1 MANFLERLEFLSNFI
16 QSLRIEKT
24 VCVSSTDESKIILT
38 ELTGPEIELFYGLSV
53 VNLSTFV
60 KQFKLVNFKM
70 KPQSDKVI
78 GTPDNPIENN
88 HISFKWG
95 KEEVNL
101 CVYTM
106 TPDNNVDVSLLEDIE
121 QETSIDVELT
131 DYKNILNIKSTYGAD
146 KLLFEV
152 KDGTLALIIKNV
164 NSDDEY
170 KRVLVENVECDDAKW
185 LIDPPTSNLNW
196 KICIFPDNNEYI
208 KFKNDDYT
216 IITYNKYEN

>member
-16 QSLRIEKT
+16 QSLRVEKT
-24 VCVSSTDESKIILT
+24 VCISSTDESKAILT
-38 ELTGPEIELFYGLSV
+38 ELTGPEIEPFYGLSI

-70 KPQSDKVI
+70 KPTIEKIV
-78 GTPDNPIENN
+78 GTPDEPIDNN

-95 KEEVNL
+95 KEVVNL

-106 TPDNNVDVSLLEDIE
+106 DPGNEVDINLVQDID
-121 QETSIDVELT
+121 QEVSIDVELT
-131 DYKNILNIKSTYGAD
+131 DYKNILGIKSTYGAD

-152 KDGTLALIIKNV
+152 KDGVLMLIIKNV

-170 KRVLVENVECDDAKW
+170 RRVLIEKVECDDAK
-185 LIDPPTSNLNW
+185 
-196 KICIFPDNNEYI
+196 
-208 KFKNDDYT
+208 
-216 IITYNKYEN
+216 